1 MKKPSKP
8 KHIPMRTCIAT
19 GIKKPKVELMRLVKG
34 VDDVVR
40 VDPRSKLPGRGAN
53 ITMTL
58 EAFELAVKKRA
69 IQRTLK
75 LEKPLTIEETQKL
88 REAFEK
94 AIEERIFRPNDKSVT
109 IRVKKEDFLKTK

>member
-1 MKKPSKP
+1 
-8 KHIPMRTCIAT
+8 MRTCIAT
-19 GIKKPKVELMRLVKG
+19 GVKKPKVELMRLVKG
-34 VDDVVR
+34 VDGVVR

-75 LEKPLTIEETQKL
+75 LEKPLTIDETQEL